1 MLSKT
6 IQEAINTQIKHEF
19 YSSYLYLSMA
29 AYFEANSWPGLAV
42 WMRVQ
47 SGEEMAHAR
56 KFFEYIVDRG
66 GRVVLEAID
75 APPSEFK
82 SVHDVFQQ
90 VLVHEQEVTALINDI
105 NALAIKEND
114 YATQAMLQWFIN
126 EQVEEEKNASL
137 IVDQLK
143 RIGESSNSLFML
155 DHRLGKRGTA

>member
-6 IQEAINTQIKHEF
+6 VQEAINTQIKHEF

-29 AYFEANSWPGLAV
+29 AYFEATSWPGLAQ

-47 SGEEMAHAR
+47 SGEEMTHAR

-66 GRVVLEAID
+66 GRVVLEAIA